1 MLVPALALVAVA
13 LTGTAIDLV
22 AVQAVQR
29 RTQSVIASAADD
41 AAGMVDARRI
51 QLDAV
56 TIVDPV
62 AARRAVENHLRAS
75 PLPGRLQRLD
85 VTVRADRV
93 ALAACMSR
101 PPGGFDDDLA
111 AVTVPVL
118 VVAGADDDLAGDP
131 AGLADR
137 VADGRSLTV
146 PGGHFDANG
155 HPALQGAVID
165 FVLAG

>member
-1 MLVPALALVAVA
+1 VLVPALALVAVA

-93 ALAACMSR
+93 
-101 PPGGFDDDLA
+101 D
-111 AVTVPVL
+111 
-118 VVAGADDDLAGDP
+118 VVARVEVRRIVLRALPGVDRDVIVVARASAVVDP
-131 AGLADR
+131 
-137 VADGRSLTV
+137 
-146 PGGHFDANG
+146 
-155 HPALQGAVID
+155 
-165 FVLAG
+165 